1 MRYIILDVET
11 TDMDPETS
19 GIVEIAGISRDVNGD
34 LLTYS
39 ALCNPGIPVGVE
51 AMAVHHLQDHILT
64 GAPAPDIALGKMIQH
79 LLGEAEDGEEFLVV
93 AHNAEFDRG
102 FIAKLDSALADK
114 SSWICTYRCA
124 MHLWPDAPRH
134 SNQCLRYWLG
144 LELDLPEDLHPH
156 RALYD
161 VIVTEG
167 ILRRML
173 EMRSLSELLH
183 LSQEPVLLRTV
194 RFGKHKGAEW
204 KNLPADYLRWILK
217 QSDFDTDSRHT
228 AMHYLRPRQ
237 STLV

>member
-1 MRYIILDVET
+1 MRYIVLDTET

-39 ALCNPGIPVGVE
+39 ALCNPGIPIGVE
-51 AMAVHHLQDHILT
+51 AMAVHHLQDNMLKEALT
-64 GAPAPDIALGKMIQH
+64 PKEAMGEM
-79 LLGEAEDGEEFLVV
+79 LLRLLEGVDEEEVVPLV

-102 FIAKLDSALADK
+102 FIAKISDAFADK
-114 SSWICTYRCA
+114 SGWICTYRCA
-124 MHLWPDAPRH
+124 MHLWPDAPKH
-134 SNQCLRYWLG
+134 SNQVLRYWLG

-167 ILRRML
+167 ILKRML
-173 EMRSLSELLH
+173 NLRSLDELVA
-183 LSQEPVLLRTV
+183 LSQEPILLKTV

-204 KNLPADYLRWILK
+204 ANLPADYLRWILK
-217 QSDFDTDSRHT
+217 QPDFDSDSRNT

-237 STLV
+237 ERLL